1 MVLLYRF
8 ITWFYFSAI
17 RVAAIVHPKA
27 RQWAVGRRGIF
38 TRMEASIAGQAKDG
52 TPVVWMHCASLGEFE
67 QGRPVL
73 ENLKKTHPRLKIFL
87 TFFSPSGYEMQ
98 KNYPGADWVF
108 YLPDD
113 TPGNARR
120 FLQIVQPS
128 VVIFVK
134 YEFWYFYLVQLKSNR
149 TPALLIAASF
159 RPEQPFFKW
168 YGGIHRRMLDCFTS
182 IFVQNELSRNLLTP
196 VTQVPVTVAGDT
208 RIDRVLDISKERP
221 PLPLIQKFCGS
232 SPTLVCGSTWP
243 RDEKLIARA
252 IEYGAFNGWKIII
265 APHEV
270 NESRLVSLENRMK
283 SGSIRYSAPAF
294 TTATLLD
301 AQVLVID
308 CIGILS
314 HLYRFARVAYVG
326 GGCQNSGIHNTLEPG
341 AFGIPLIFGR
351 NYKRFPEAVYFVNHG
366 GAFAVE
372 DGNELCPVM
381 AYLADDRNYERS
393 AEVTEGYLKK
403 NKGATAEIISNLKV
417 VLSVLAKK
425 KPTSRKGSQLI

>member
-1 MVLLYRF
+1 
-8 ITWFYFSAI
+8 
-17 RVAAIVHPKA
+17 
-27 RQWAVGRRGIF
+27 
-38 TRMEASIAGQAKDG
+38 MEAAFSGQAKG
-52 TPVVWMHCASLGEFE
+52 RTPVVWMHCASLGEFE

-73 ENLKKTHPRLKIFL
+73 ENLKKTHPRLKILL
-87 TFFSPSGYEMQ
+87 TFFSPSGYEMR
-98 KNYPGADWVF
+98 KNYPKADWVF

-113 TPGNARR
+113 TFGNARR

-128 VVIFVK
+128 VAIFVK
-134 YEFWYFYLVQLKSNR
+134 YEFWYFYLSRLKSNR

-168 YGGIHRRMLDCFTS
+168 YGGIHRRMLDCFTC
-182 IFVQNELSRNLLTP
+182 IFAQNELSKNLLTP
-196 VTQVPVTVAGDT
+196 ITQVPVTVAGDT

-243 RDEKLIARA
+243 KDEKLIARA
-252 IEYGAFNGWKIII
+252 IENGAFNGWKIII

-270 NESRLVSLENRMK
+270 NESHLVSLENRLGL
-283 SGSIRYSAPAF
+283 GSIRYSAPASF
-294 TTATLLD
+294 TTATLPD

-326 GGCQNSGIHNTLEPG
+326 GGCQNSGIHNTLEPA
-341 AFGIPLIFGR
+341 AFGIPLIFGW
-351 NYKRFPEAVYFVNHG
+351 NYQRFPEAVYFVNHG
-366 GAFAVE
+366 GAFTVN
-372 DGNELCPVM
+372 DGNELCSVM
-381 AYLADDRNYERS
+381 CYLADAGNYVRS

-403 NKGATAEIISNLKV
+403 NKGATAEIMSKLEV
-417 VLSVLAKK
+417 MLSVLAKK
-425 KPTSRKGSQLI
+425 KPTSHKGSQLI